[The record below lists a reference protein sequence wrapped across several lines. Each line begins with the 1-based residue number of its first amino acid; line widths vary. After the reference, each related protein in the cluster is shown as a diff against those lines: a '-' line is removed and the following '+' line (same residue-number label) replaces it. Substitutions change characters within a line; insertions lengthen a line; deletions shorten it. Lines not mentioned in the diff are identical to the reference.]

1 MRLSEYV
8 RVVKKKKKKAT
19 EKTVG
24 RREIENKR

>member
-8 RVVKKKKKKAT
+8 RVVKKKKAT